1 MASSFSDDEWHQI
14 RQRLDAQ
21 GEAFG
26 LPERRPRSVV
36 LGSFNVRKLGARDSK
51 SPGAWDMIREICRR
65 FDLLAIQEVQDDLEG
80 LRALHRELG
89 DDEFGIVASDITGS
103 YPGESAPERLA
114 FLYRRATVQR
124 TEIASDITFDRTR
137 VVDTVYQSRLKFWKS
152 FDDYTEKIAAWR
164 LDAEERKAQGRKP
177 RRKPTLRVPEFLTF
191 IRQPLCTS
199 FRIPSP
205 SGGDPY
211 EFLAVNAHLL
221 YGRYKAERWM
231 EFEALIGWLVD
242 RARQVE
248 RIAYPNL
255 MLLGDLN
262 LDFKAADSRREA
274 IDALLKGLN
283 QDQLEDVRAE
293 INFPFLDVHPDR
305 EAVFRTNARLSQTY
319 DQIALVVHDR
329 RLPTSE
335 DNRRAGR
342 EGPDGFDY
350 GVFNFVEL
358 FSTALHD
365 KPFAELTEAEAQAM
379 IREFEY
385 DFTDHMPIWIRL
397 PSPR

>member
-1 MASSFSDDEWHQI
+1 MASSFSDAEWNKI
-14 RQRLDAQ
+14 RQRLDVD

-26 LPERRPRSVV
+26 LPERREHSLVF
-36 LGSFNVRKLGARDSK
+36 GSFNIRKLGARDSK
-51 SPGAWDMIREICRR
+51 SSGAWSMIREICRR
-65 FDLLAIQEVQDDLEG
+65 FDLLSIQEVQDNLEG
-80 LRALHRELG
+80 LRALHQELG
-89 DDEFGIVASDITGS
+89 EDEFGIVASDITGS
-103 YPGESAPERLA
+103 YPGEAAPERLA
-114 FLYRRATVQR
+114 FLYRRATVRR

-137 VVDTVYQSRLKFWKS
+137 VVDTLYQSRLKFWKS

-164 LDAEERKAQGRKP
+164 LEAEERKSQNRKP
-177 RRKPTLRVPEFLTF
+177 RRKPALRVPEFLTF
-191 IRQPLCTS
+191 TRQPLCAS

-221 YGRYKAERWM
+221 FGRYKAERWM
-231 EFEALIGWLVD
+231 EFEALISWLVD

-262 LDFKAADSRREA
+262 LDFKAVDPRREE
-274 IDALLKGLN
+274 IETLLKSLN
-283 QDQLEDVRAE
+283 QDHLEDVRAE
-293 INFPFLDVHPDR
+293 INFPFLDVHPDE

-329 RLPTSE
+329 RLPSSKA
-335 DNRRAGR
+335 NRRAGR
-342 EGPDGFDY
+342 DGPDGFDY
-350 GVFNFVEL
+350 GVFHFVEL
-358 FSTALHD
+358 FSAALFE
-365 KPFAELTEAEAQAM
+365 KPFAELTEADSKAM
-379 IREFEY
+379 IREFEH

-397 PSPR
+397 PNPR